1 MKIEIDIDIEAIVRE
16 EIRNYI
22 KENLVINNVPAEVDK
37 DEATK
42 PCMTRMT
49 QPTVVPTKP
58 ISSRRT
64 ATPPVGV
71 EWEYAKQPGF
81 RRTPEIQA
89 LHELEVK
96 LGRRLL
102 PEEKGHVRA
111 NTEIA
116 ELAETQAKEDTLKKA
131 KFDKLAQ
138 AGMAAASK
146 ELAEEA
152 KISEAPSQGIKEN
165 IEPRGEELAAPTSTL
180 FGKAPVEPCVESESA
195 GQPENTTEEATI
207 PKADDLKILNSLFS

>member
-16 EIRNYI
+16 EIRSYI
-22 KENLVINNVPAEVDK
+22 KDNLVINNVSSNPSTVADTVTVTLNEETPTPITTRSRPKSRPRGPRVNW
-37 DEATK
+37 EFSQK
-42 PCMTRMT
+42 PGR
-49 QPTVVPTKP
+49 
-58 ISSRRT
+58 RRT
-64 ATPPVGV
+64 TAEIAMHKV
-71 EWEYAKQPGF
+71 E
-81 RRTPEIQA
+81 RD
-89 LHELEVK
+89 
-96 LGRRLL
+96 LGRTLT

-116 ELAETQAKEDTLKKA
+116 ESAETQAKEDTLKKA

-207 PKADDLKILNSLFS
+207 PKADDLKVLTTLFS

>member
-1 MKIEIDIDIEAIVRE
+1 MKIEIEIDIEAIVRE

-71 EWEYAKQPGF
+71 EWEYAKQPGS

-102 PEEKGHVRA
+102 PEEKGH
-111 NTEIA
+111 T
-116 ELAETQAKEDTLKKA
+116 KA
-131 KFDKLAQ
+131 VVEMDEA
-138 AGMAAASK
+138 
-146 ELAEEA
+146 AEEKA
-152 KISEAPSQGIKEN
+152 RQDAIKKVRIDKMAEEGMN
-165 IEPRGEELAAPTSTL
+165 AADEELAKEAKLNAEAAGSIPPTKQFL
-180 FGKAPVEPCVESESA
+180 NGVEQIQDTE
-195 GQPENTTEEATI
+195 EEATI
-207 PKADDLKILNSLFS
+207 PIADPLPKTKSLFK

>member
-16 EIRNYI
+16 EIRSYI
-22 KENLVINNVPAEVDK
+22 KENLVINNVSSKTTTVADK
-37 DEATK
+37 I
-42 PCMTRMT
+42 
-49 QPTVVPTKP
+49 TVTLNEESTVPTPITNRSRPTPKSRVRVNWEFPPKP
-58 ISSRRT
+58 GGRRT
-64 ATPPVGV
+64 TA
-71 EWEYAKQPGF
+71 
-81 RRTPEIQA
+81 EIA
-89 LHELEVK
+89 LHSLERK
-96 LGRRLL
+96 LGRLL
-102 PEEKGHVRA
+102 TPEEKGTVRA

-116 ELAETQAKEDTLKKA
+116 ELAEKQAKEDALKKD

-165 IEPRGEELAAPTSTL
+165 IEPLGEELAAPTTTL
-180 FGKAPVEPCVESESA
+180 FGKAPVEPCVESESS

-207 PKADDLKILNSLFS
+207 PKADDLKVLNTLFS